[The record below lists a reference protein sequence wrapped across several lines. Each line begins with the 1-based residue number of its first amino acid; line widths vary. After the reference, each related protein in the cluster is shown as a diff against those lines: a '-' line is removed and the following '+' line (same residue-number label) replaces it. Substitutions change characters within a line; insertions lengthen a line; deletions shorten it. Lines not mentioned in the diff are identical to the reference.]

1 MSETE
6 LKPCIRCG
14 GELTIHENDWCV
26 PSEWLFQCAGCG
38 LSGKQWPTEA
48 EAIMDANRRPSQA
61 RRVAMERAAK
71 VADDLRVKLSS
82 GEITRLGKGTPEIVA
97 CNRIAAGIRALI
109 VEEPDA

>member
-6 LKPCIRCG
+6 LKPCLRCSG
-14 GELTIHENDWCV
+14 ALTIHENDWCV

-48 EAIMDANRRPSQA
+48 EAIADANRQPSETKKL
-61 RRVAMERAAK
+61 AMERAAR
-71 VADDLRVKLSS
+71 VADALRDAIQS
-82 GEITRLGKGTPEIVA
+82 GRITRLGKGTPEIVA